1 MLGPHKS
8 MGPRSLTPFILP
20 AVVALIS
27 IAIAAM
33 GDAATQVTQ
42 FDRSAIHSGE
52 VWRLLSGHFAHLG
65 TSHLLL
71 NLAGLAL
78 ISLLFAPV
86 MPPLAWAGCFLV
98 SALFVSGGLYF
109 FLPKLNWYVG
119 LSGVLHGLFVT
130 GAVASWRRGLR
141 LEGLLLL
148 ALAVKLVWEQIT
160 GPLPGSE
167 SAAGGPVVVDA
178 HLYGAIG
185 GLVFSLAEWA
195 YKKKFDGGGS
205 ARDKPEAE
213 DDSGGT
219 SR

>member
-1 MLGPHKS
+1 
-8 MGPRSLTPFILP
+8 MGPRSPAPFILP
-20 AVVALIS
+20 AVAALIS
-27 IAIAAM
+27 LAIAVM
-33 GDAATQVTQ
+33 GDAATQATQ
-42 FDRSAIHSGE
+42 FDRSAIQSGE

-78 ISLLFAPV
+78 ISMLFAPV
-86 MPPLAWAGCFLV
+86 MPPLVWAGCFLV
-98 SALFVSGGLYF
+98 SALLVSGGLYF

-130 GAVASWRRGLR
+130 GAVASWQRGLR

-148 ALAVKLVWEQIT
+148 ALAVKLIWEQIT

-185 GLVFSLAEWA
+185 GLVFSLAEFA
-195 YKKKFDGGGS
+195 YKKRTGEGGS
-205 ARDKPEAE
+205 RG
-213 DDSGGT
+213 DDFETGDPSNE